1 MHTIFLQW
9 GLFEFLIGLVL
20 AVTLVPNNVFAVP
33 AFTRVFINGRKLKS
47 SHLDFFMQAFA
58 LCLAYL
64 LEYAMKTSFPMFVV
78 IPLVYG
84 SINNPLLFL
93 YEATPMIMHPL
104 GQKIFPIYMMSSCGS
119 VLFAWG
125 AIGYMLLP
133 TYMGWL
139 WMGFV
144 TVCTI
149 IAVRYSIH
157 KGKQAQVAQQQQ
169 VAA

>member
-1 MHTIFLQW
+1 MHTILLQW
-9 GLFEFLIGLVL
+9 GLFGFLIGLVL

-33 AFTRVFINGRKLKS
+33 GFRRVFINPAKLKS
-47 SHLDFFMQAFA
+47 AHLDFFMQAFA

-64 LEYAMKTSFPMFVV
+64 LEYAMKTSLPMFVV
-78 IPLVYG
+78 VPLIYG

-93 YEATPMIMHPL
+93 FEATPMIMHPL

-119 VLFAWG
+119 VLFSWG

-133 TYMGWL
+133 SYMGWL

-144 TVCTI
+144 SVGAF
-149 IAVRYSIH
+149 IAVRYSLN
-157 KGKQAQVAQQQQ
+157 KGKQTQEVAHQ

>member
-1 MHTIFLQW
+1 MHTTLLQW

-20 AVTLVPNNVFAVP
+20 AVTLVPTKVFAVP
-33 AFTRVFINGRKLKS
+33 GFTRVFINAAKLKS

-64 LEYAMKTSFPMFVV
+64 LEYATKTPFPMFIVV
-78 IPLVYG
+78 PLVYG

-133 TYMGWL
+133 AYMGWL
-139 WMGFV
+139 WMGV
-144 TVCTI
+144 IGGGTI
-149 IAVRYSIH
+149 LAVRYSLN
-157 KGKQAQVAQQQQ
+157 KGKQVQEATHQI
-169 VAA
+169 AA